1 MATASIDISSLVV
14 FGDSLS
20 DNGNLLK
27 QFGIPLLFSW
37 EGRASNGPVYA
48 EQLAQLLGVQ
58 LDDHAFRAAE
68 ASDSSPPV
76 LLVNGHPLPI
86 NLPEQV
92 AGYIAQLDGNSVPL
106 GTEALI
112 NIGGNDYEAYLQSNL
127 PKVAGFCL
135 RFRVQRRLQFLNTLR
150 S

>member
-1 MATASIDISSLVV
+1 
-14 FGDSLS
+14 
-20 DNGNLLK
+20 
-27 QFGIPLLFSW
+27 
-37 EGRASNGPVYA
+37 VYV

-58 LDDHAFRAAE
+58 LDDRAFSGAE

-76 LLVNGHPLPI
+76 LPLPI
-86 NLPEQV
+86 NLSEQV
-92 AGYIAQLDGNSVPL
+92 EGYIAGLNGHSVPL